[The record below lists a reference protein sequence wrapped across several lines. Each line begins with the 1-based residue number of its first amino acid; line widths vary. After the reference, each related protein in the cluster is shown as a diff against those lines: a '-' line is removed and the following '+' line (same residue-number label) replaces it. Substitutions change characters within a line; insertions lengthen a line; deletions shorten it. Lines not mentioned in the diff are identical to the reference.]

1 LAAAE
6 QNPGSK
12 WQPATT
18 DVIEGSGNGE
28 LVILRLVPVTR
39 GCLPMRILL
48 LPIALACLFSTAY
61 ADPRPPEGKG
71 QAADQWSNQ
80 SPAQTAAN
88 HGATDADQ
96 LPGPRIDRAT
106 ARRLAIDHQLVGQQA
121 LPPGIRK
128 NLARGKPLPPGIAK
142 RFPPANF
149 IGQLPEYP
157 GYEWLMTG
165 SDLVL
170 AEAVS
175 GIVADVLMEVF
186 E

>member
-1 LAAAE
+1 
-6 QNPGSK
+6 
-12 WQPATT
+12 
-18 DVIEGSGNGE
+18 
-28 LVILRLVPVTR
+28 
-39 GCLPMRILL
+39 MRISLP
-48 LPIALACLFSTAY
+48 PIALACLLTAVY
-61 ADPRPPEGKG
+61 ADARPPEGKDK
-71 QAADQWSNQ
+71 AADHWSNQ
-80 SPAQTAAN
+80 SPAQTAVI

-106 ARRLAIDHQLVGQQA
+106 ARRLAIDHQLVGQKA

-142 RFPPANF
+142 RSPPASF